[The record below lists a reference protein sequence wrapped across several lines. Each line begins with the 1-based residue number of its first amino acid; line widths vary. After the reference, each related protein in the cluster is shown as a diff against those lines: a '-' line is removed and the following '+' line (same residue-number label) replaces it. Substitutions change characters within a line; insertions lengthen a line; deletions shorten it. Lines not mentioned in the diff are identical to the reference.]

1 MVNRNWLMECYQ
13 QKRRVPLRNYL
24 VGDSIVSVDHQFD
37 DEDEEIL
44 CSQPQDHAP
53 AESSK
58 GQDNYYYYCCGSN
71 ENQSFDANLF
81 YYFRTARFVKSTC

>member
-1 MVNRNWLMECYQ
+1 MECYK

-24 VGDSIVSVDHQFD
+24 VGDSIVSIDHQFD

-44 CSQPQDHAP
+44 CSQPQHPTPQDAR

-58 GQDNYYYYCCGSN
+58 GSDI
-71 ENQSFDANLF
+71 
-81 YYFRTARFVKSTC
+81 